1 MQPSAA
7 KAFLPRYRFSRR
19 ILDFVLFFILFSLR
33 YRGRIGLVGLDARV
47 ADGGVSK
54 LMQGVIY
61 FKISFK
67 LISRML
73 ACE

>member
-1 MQPSAA
+1 LQPSAA

-47 ADGGVSK
+47 ADGGGQQVDAGGN
-54 LMQGVIY
+54 LFQNQFQVN
-61 FKISFK
+61 FTH
-67 LISRML
+67 
-73 ACE
+73 ACM